1 MKKTKFYIIITII
14 CLLVFQMLLLLC
26 SCNTSNQKGAESTSK
41 AVSGANISSSETNAK
56 IFGTDEN
63 GIKIE
68 DGDLPIMT
76 VN

>member
-1 MKKTKFYIIITII
+1 MKKIRVYIIIALIS
-14 CLLVFQMLLLLC
+14 LLVFQLLLVLC
-26 SCNTSNQKGAESTSK
+26 SCNTSNKKTDGSASK

-68 DGDLPIMT
+68 YGDLPIMSE
-76 VN
+76 N